1 MKNVLAINAG
11 SSSLKFQ
18 LIQMPEEK
26 VSAIGVI
33 ERIGLDNSIF
43 KMEVNGNKEKS
54 ISDIPNHGV
63 AVQLLLKALTDSGVI
78 KSFQE
83 IDAVGHRVV
92 HGGEYFSDS
101 VLITEE
107 VIQTIE
113 NVSELAPLHNP
124 ANLTGIRAFQ
134 EILPDVPMVAVFDTA
149 FHQSMPKSS
158 YLYSLPKNYYTNMA
172 FGNMVSME
180 QAINLYQSE
189 LQN

>member
-1 MKNVLAINAG
+1 
-11 SSSLKFQ
+11 
-18 LIQMPEEK
+18 
-26 VSAIGVI
+26 
-33 ERIGLDNSIF
+33 
-43 KMEVNGNKEKS
+43 
-54 ISDIPNHGV
+54 SDIPNHGV

-101 VLITEE
+101 VLITDE

-134 EILPDVPMVAVFDTA
+134 EICRERPIVGA
-149 FHQSMPKSS
+149 FRAGVQPGRKKSS
-158 YLYSLPKNYYTNMA
+158 YIYSFPKNQFTGYGSREDGVHGTSHKFVSERAAVLNGTPIEHLRRITCQI
-172 FGNMVSME
+172 GNGASVT
-180 QAINLYQSE
+180 A
-189 LQN
+189 

>member
-101 VLITEE
+101 VLIT
-107 VIQTIE
+107 
-113 NVSELAPLHNP
+113 
-124 ANLTGIRAFQ
+124 
-134 EILPDVPMVAVFDTA
+134 D
-149 FHQSMPKSS
+149 
-158 YLYSLPKNYYTNMA
+158 
-172 FGNMVSME
+172 
-180 QAINLYQSE
+180 
-189 LQN
+189 